1 MLRIIADK
9 SNQACY
15 QMTPFACH
23 PPLGI
28 HLEPQLLTFDLK
40 FIPKGFLKMEN
51 EFRRN
56 NNISLI
62 LVKCF
67 FFFFPNA
74 NGKCIRF
81 PRILGGCWGYGRR

>member
-40 FIPKGFLKMEN
+40 FIPKGF
-51 EFRRN
+51 
-56 NNISLI
+56 
-62 LVKCF
+62 
-67 FFFFPNA
+67 
-74 NGKCIRF
+74 
-81 PRILGGCWGYGRR
+81 